1 MAPGRSEP
9 ARRAAWSP
17 AVTRQPDRAAQHGAL
32 VERLPRH
39 RVPAARLG
47 PAGAVRGPAGRRRRV
62 PSCLLTLVMGQ
73 ARELARA
80 PWRDVWL
87 LGALGVA
94 APVFLLVAGPE
105 PLRRGHRRHRQHHPA
120 ADLGPDELVPGR
132 PAAGCA
138 GRRRHSA
145 GDRWRQPRHRRRR
158 GRPGRPARRRDAGAG
173 VHDRL
178 DLVLA
183 RCPAPAGRLR
193 RPRAQRPHLRR
204 RCLDR
209 GRGAGG
215 RPALW
220 AWRCPVSPSIRPTSR
235 RCSG

>member
-1 MAPGRSEP
+1 MV
-9 ARRAAWSP
+9 ARRH
-17 AVTRQPDRAAQHGAL
+17 RQPDRVVQHGPL
-32 VERLPRH
+32 VERLSRH

-47 PAGAVRGPAGRRRRV
+47 SPGPVRGPAVRCCSFDPSAHPRHGPGPRAGPGTVARRLAPRCLGRGGTGLPADRR
-62 PSCLLTLVMGQ
+62 
-73 ARELARA
+73 
-80 PWRDVWL
+80 
-87 LGALGVA
+87 
-94 APVFLLVAGPE
+94 PE
-105 PLRRGHRRHRQHHPA
+105 PLRRGHRRHRQHHLA

-158 GRPGRPARRRDAGAG
+158 WRPRRPARRRDSGAG

-178 DLVLA
+178 DLVLP
-183 RCPAPAGRLR
+183 RCPAAAGRLR

-209 GRGAGG
+209 GRGSGG
-215 RPALW
+215 SPWLW